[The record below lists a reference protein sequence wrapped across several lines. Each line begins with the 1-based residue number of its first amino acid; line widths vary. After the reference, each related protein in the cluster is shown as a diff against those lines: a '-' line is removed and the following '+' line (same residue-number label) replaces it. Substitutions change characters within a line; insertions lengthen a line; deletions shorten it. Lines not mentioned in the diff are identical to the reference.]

1 MKNVLIFLGGFV
13 SGVVVL
19 FLFSFLLTRG
29 GGMGKTYFDQPGEC
43 MSSNSFEVMQVID
56 ENHAL
61 AHEITDGYSFDALL
75 VLLEGEEETAFYDDQ
90 VVEVPDG
97 MCARHIGT
105 YKYQTNGK
113 MEKTV
118 PIVSF
123 MR

>member
-75 VLLEGEEETAFYDDQ
+75 VLLEGEEGTAFYDDQ

-113 MEKTV
+113 IEKTV

-123 MR
+123 MK